1 MAKYD
6 VNFKLAVVNDYLAG
20 VGGYRALGE
29 KHTIDRSMVQK
40 WVNAYN
46 ILGRAGL
53 ERKNSKTTYS
63 SQFKMDVV
71 NWMKETG
78 ESAYEAA
85 KQYKLNNPSLIS
97 RWLKEFEQVG
107 AQGLLPKPKGHPKMT
122 DNKQKNLKEM
132 TRKELEY
139 EAEKLRAELAFIK
152 KLRASGQNI
161 PSRLLKQKPESSM
174 NSPKTS
180 N

>member
-20 VGGYRALGE
+20 VGGYRTLGE
-29 KHTIDRSMVQK
+29 KYTIDRSMVRK

-46 ILGRAGL
+46 LLGRAGL
-53 ERKNSKTTYS
+53 ERKNTKTIYS
-63 SQFKMDVV
+63 GQFKMDVV

-78 ESAYEAA
+78 ESTYEAA
-85 KQYKLNNPSLIS
+85 KHFKLTLPYTIS
-97 RWLKEFEQVG
+97 RWT
-107 AQGLLPKPKGHPKMT
+107 KGRSKMT
-122 DNKQKNLKEM
+122 EQSRSDFKDM
-132 TRKELEY
+132 TRKELEH

-152 KLRASGQNI
+152 KLRASGHNI
-161 PSRLLKQKPESSM
+161 PSRLLKQKPESSK

>member
-6 VNFKLAVVNDYLAG
+6 VNFKLAVVKDYLAG
-20 VGGYRALGE
+20 VGGYRTLAE

-40 WVNAYN
+40 WVHVYN
-46 ILGRAGL
+46 LFGRAGL
-53 ERKNSKTTYS
+53 ERKKSKTTYS

-78 ESAYEAA
+78 ESTYEAA
-85 KQYKLNNPSLIS
+85 KQFKLYYPSMIS

-107 AQGLLPKPKGHPKMT
+107 AQVLLPKPKGRPKMT
-122 DNKQKNLKEM
+122 DNKQNNIKEM

-152 KLRASGQNI
+152 KLRA
-161 PSRLLKQKPESSM
+161 
-174 NSPKTS
+174 
-180 N
+180 